1 MASSGYPEMPSFVN
15 GNGEP
20 FCPWVTGKFLPTFL
34 EFFSAQV
41 RSHDFTVR
49 TEKYGGRDAPY
60 TVNGTGFAVPGFQ
73 IRHLRPCDA

>member
-1 MASSGYPEMPSFVN
+1 MGTENRSVRGLRVN
-15 GNGEP
+15 
-20 FCPWVTGKFLPTFL
+20 FFQLFL

-73 IRHLRPCDA
+73 I